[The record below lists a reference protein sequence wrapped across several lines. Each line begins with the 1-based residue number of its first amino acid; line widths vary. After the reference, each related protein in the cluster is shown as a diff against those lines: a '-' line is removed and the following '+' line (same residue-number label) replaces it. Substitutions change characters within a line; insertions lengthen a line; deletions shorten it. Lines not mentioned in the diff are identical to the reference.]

1 MLEENGAFTEDA
13 IIQNAVTA
21 LAELTN
27 CTAVASNSAPQFSVI
42 SKVEVI
48 PTGKRMYVILLIT
61 SGGNIKNK
69 TCRLEFDLSN
79 EQLDFFSHYVQENLQ
94 GVSVEEISEET
105 FDKMVTAL
113 GAYMVILSPL
123 VKSIYELSADLKQK
137 SVTFSGEE
145 NLFSCSD
152 LDKDEI
158 VRFIEHKNE
167 LVNMLDDTFNGI
179 QIKFGQEN
187 DDFIIGNSSM
197 IVSKYKKGSK
207 TAGSLGIIGPMRI
220 DYAKIIPYVEYF
232 TEKLTLLMSD
242 DVPDDE
248 SNK

>member
-1 MLEENGAFTEDA
+1 
-13 IIQNAVTA
+13 
-21 LAELTN
+21 
-27 CTAVASNSAPQFSVI
+27 
-42 SKVEVI
+42 
-48 PTGKRMYVILLIT
+48 MYVILLIT

-69 TCRLEFDLSN
+69 TCRLEFDLSH

-94 GVSVEEISEET
+94 GVSIEEISEET
-105 FDKMVTAL
+105 FEKMVTAL

-145 NLFSCSD
+145 NLFYSND
-152 LDKDEI
+152 LDKTEI

-167 LVNMLDDTFNGI
+167 LANMLDDTFNGI
-179 QIKFGQEN
+179 QVKFGQEN
-187 DDFIIGNSSM
+187 NDFIIGNSSL

-220 DYAKIIPYVEYF
+220 DYARIIPYVEYF

-242 DVPDDE
+242 NSSE
-248 SNK
+248 NEENK